1 MLICP
6 RCNELLIPQ
15 TFGESPTQ
23 GLGPYRSPSGHSP
36 LDPNAWQVDL
46 CAACGGIWFDAGEL
60 AKALQEKVPSGMVV
74 EASTTQPLTRLD
86 REARML
92 CLRCRSPMEV
102 VRSQAAPWL
111 DYDRC
116 PRCQGIWLDGDDYD
130 RFDDPLITIFALAS
144 GEFA

>member
-1 MLICP
+1 
-6 RCNELLIPQ
+6 
-15 TFGESPTQ
+15 
-23 GLGPYRSPSGHSP
+23 
-36 LDPNAWQVDL
+36 
-46 CAACGGIWFDAGEL
+46 
-60 AKALQEKVPSGMVV
+60 MVV